1 LEESR
6 FAPCDSAL
14 FILLSIRLPSQKF
27 KFIEVMSKPQEELAK
42 AYRANDSF
50 IGFGVQIAIS
60 FFLFVFGGYG
70 LDVAFGTK
78 PMFLIVGTLF
88 TLIAIGTLIWKMLRE
103 ADKKRQPPP
112 TSNHSKT

>member
-1 LEESR
+1 
-6 FAPCDSAL
+6 
-14 FILLSIRLPSQKF
+14 
-27 KFIEVMSKPQEELAK
+27 MSKPQEELAK
-42 AYRANDSF
+42 VYRANDAL

-70 LDVAFGTK
+70 LDVACGTK
-78 PMFLIVGTLF
+78 PLFLIIGTLC

-112 TSNHSKT
+112 TSIDSKT

>member
-14 FILLSIRLPSQKF
+14 FIFSSRTLTFTKF
-27 KFIEVMSKPQEELAK
+27 KIHQAMSKPQEELAK
-42 AYRANDSF
+42 AYHANDSF

-78 PMFLIVGTLF
+78 PLFLIVGTLF

-103 ADKKRQPPP
+103 ADAKRQQPP